1 MPWLAGVGSSRKY
14 SRSTPPTPPTPP
26 PPSPSP
32 QGPTSPEPV
41 APGGA
46 FIHGLIGLSSG
57 GFAETVRNS
66 ISSRTWRECKES
78 KEFSEVKKDKAGDH
92 VPVLYMGPH
101 GAHPRRLLTLPPELL
116 LAILQQLD
124 LADIMRLR
132 KTCKHLHALASP
144 EQIRTLMGP
153 AQLRMQLLGHCK
165 TCLRHDPFRSG
176 LLQPALND
184 PAYPLASSCIDCAV
198 KARDPRIKVGRA
210 LMLANFDTAWVCRY
224 CGLPIVEGAAFG
236 HEQFHRFCYKRYN
249 DRLLLFFLLGW
260 LQWGLGIVAAAL
272 AWKYYRHAV
281 LVFAPTVTNFLLLW
295 FCLGFLIFRG
305 NRRRTYH
312 CTLVLE
318 LAILGLWTPPVYYVA
333 TELASPRDVPVPK
346 STQATLAMFGLNML
360 FRLFNLV
367 GNIVLLCRL
376 DTTERHRSGVPAW
389 KRPAYYLATFLI
401 MWTYPQSLEEK
412 SSPEDM

>member
-1 MPWLAGVGSSRKY
+1 MAGRCALSTCSSVLQYLHTMARVPVDAGPPPPADPASTSPQPTTPSS
-14 SRSTPPTPPTPP
+14 SRSTPPTPPP
-26 PPSPSP
+26 PSP
-32 QGPTSPEPV
+32 QGPTSPEPT
-41 APGGA
+41 AQGGA

-92 VPVLYMGPH
+92 APVLYMGPH

-224 CGLPIVEGAAFG
+224 CGLPIIEGAAFG

-272 AWKYYRHAV
+272 AWKYHRHAV
-281 LVFAPTVTNFLLLW
+281 LVFAPTVVSKHP
-295 FCLGFLIFRG
+295 CLGRPPGADLPRPTFSCSGSAWASSSLG
-305 NRRRTYH
+305 ETDAGRTIAPWSSSWPSSDSGSPLFT
-312 CTLVLE
+312 TLL
-318 LAILGLWTPPVYYVA
+318 P
-333 TELASPRDVPVPK
+333 
-346 STQATLAMFGLNML
+346 
-360 FRLFNLV
+360 
-367 GNIVLLCRL
+367 
-376 DTTERHRSGVPAW
+376 
-389 KRPAYYLATFLI
+389 
-401 MWTYPQSLEEK
+401 
-412 SSPEDM
+412 SSPAPGTSRSRRAHRRH